1 MWSSLLKK
9 SKLYRYRPQFK
20 ILFIIALIVSY
31 IAAVLPQD
39 LAPHISN
46 LSDKAHHVFA
56 FVVLGLLFR
65 LGYKINYF
73 KALILL
79 VLFGGFIEVSQYF
92 VEGRFAES
100 KDIVADLI
108 GSFIGLK
115 IYKYLRRVI

>member
-1 MWSSLLKK
+1 MRK

-20 ILFIIALIVSY
+20 ILFILALIVSY
-31 IAAVLPQD
+31 VAAVLPPD
-39 LAPHISN
+39 LAPHVEK

-65 LGYKINYF
+65 LGYKIGYF
-73 KALILL
+73 KALLL
-79 VLFGGFIEVSQYF
+79 LMLFGGFIEASQYF

-100 KDIVADLI
+100 KDMLADLI

-115 IYKYLRRVI
+115 LTKYLHKVI